1 VEPGAKV
8 EVRSNF
14 DRSWARGFEVAE
26 VIEENGETA
35 YRIRRR
41 SDGQILPVTFK
52 EDDLREER
60 RSRGMWWY

>member
-26 VIEENGETA
+26 VIEESGEIA